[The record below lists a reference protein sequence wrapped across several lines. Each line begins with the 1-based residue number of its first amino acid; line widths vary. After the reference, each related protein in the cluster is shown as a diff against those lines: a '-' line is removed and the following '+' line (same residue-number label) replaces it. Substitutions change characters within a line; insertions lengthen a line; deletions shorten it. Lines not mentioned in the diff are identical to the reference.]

1 MRGGEKCLEVFREIF
16 PQADLY
22 TLLYAPDEVSSI
34 IRGMEVHSS
43 WLNRIPWIRRT
54 YRYYLPL
61 FPRIA
66 ENFNLKNYDLVLS
79 SSHCVAKGVHANPAL
94 HIAYIYAPMRYVWD
108 LHEAYFGSD
117 GSRLGRLGMAA
128 FRRYLQSWDVRSS
141 QRAHYFVADSQ
152 NIAAK
157 IRTLYGREAAV
168 IYPPVDLERFYIREQ
183 PDSYYLVV
191 SALVPY
197 KRIDI
202 AIQAFNTLRLPL
214 KIAGDGP
221 LRKALQKSAGT
232 NIEFLGWVNETRLA
246 QLYAGCQALV
256 FPGEEDFGIVPLEAQ
271 ACGRPVL
278 ALARGGALET
288 VVSGETGFLVDRPR
302 AEAFADAMVQ
312 IGRCRFDSVAIRRHA
327 ERFGRARFHAEI
339 DAAVQDAVAARHARS
354 AGQDGDHEREWS
366 PAVPGSAGVK

>member
-1 MRGGEKCLEVFREIF
+1 MRVAIVHDWLLGMRGGEKCLEVFCEIF

-22 TLLYAPDEVSSI
+22 TLLYAPDEVSAI
-34 IRGMEVHSS
+34 IRRMKVHSS

-66 ENFNLKNYDLVLS
+66 ENFDLKDYDLVLS
-79 SSHCVAKGVHANPAL
+79 SSHCVAKGVHARPAL
-94 HIAYIYAPMRYVWD
+94 HVAYIYAPMRYVWD
-108 LHEAYFGSD
+108 LHEAYFKSD
-117 GSRLGRLGMAA
+117 GSLLGRIGMAA

-157 IRTLYGREAAV
+157 IRTLYGREAVV
-168 IYPPVDLERFYIREQ
+168 IYPPVDLERFYIRER

-191 SALVPY
+191 SAFVPY

-202 AIQAFNTLRLPL
+202 AIQAFNTLKLPL

-221 LRKALQKSAGT
+221 LKKALQKSAGT
-232 NIEFLGWVNETRLA
+232 NIEFLGWVNEPRLA

-271 ACGRPVL
+271 ASGRPVIGYEK
-278 ALARGGALET
+278 GGLLET
-288 VVSGETGFLVDRPR
+288 VIGLDGLPERYPTGLFFSAQNASSLIAAVKLYQERQSEFRPDR
-302 AEAFADAMVQ
+302 
-312 IGRCRFDSVAIRRHA
+312 IRQHA
-327 ERFGRARFHAEI
+327 AKFSRERFKREI
-339 DAAVQDAVAARHARS
+339 TEYLDLCLKQFGGTS
-354 AGQDGDHEREWS
+354 
-366 PAVPGSAGVK
+366 